1 MYCISYPKLCS
12 FVTNNIVLLLMF
24 TITHRKLLILTC
36 AFKSLVTFVTVASY
50 KRLCIIQKR
59 NCLQL
64 SSANVNGV
72 VSCFR
77 FFSYDRAKENV
88 KYFFS
93 AWLPDHGLL
102 VKDDQQWKTFW
113 MIYNMAMLGRKK
125 IFPTYQLWRHNI
137 LYRTRYLV
145 LPAFWSHSVLLKIGQ
160 YAKENLMIY
169 ILSIFGKIIF
179 LVTVNYDV
187 ISI

>member
-1 MYCISYPKLCS
+1 MLCRIAIFVEYLLEVAFINITLRGLTMYCISYPKLCS

-24 TITHRKLLILTC
+24 TITHSKLLILTC

-77 FFSYDRAKENV
+77 FFLMTELK
-88 KYFFS
+88 
-93 AWLPDHGLL
+93 
-102 VKDDQQWKTFW
+102 KTS
-113 MIYNMAMLGRKK
+113 
-125 IFPTYQLWRHNI
+125 NI
-137 LYRTRYLV
+137 
-145 LPAFWSHSVLLKIGQ
+145 S
-160 YAKENLMIY
+160 
-169 ILSIFGKIIF
+169 F
-179 LVTVNYDV
+179 LRGFQIMVF
-187 ISI
+187 

>member
-1 MYCISYPKLCS
+1 MFCRIAIFVEYLLEAAFVNVALRVLMLYCLSYSKLCS
-12 FVTNNIVLLLMF
+12 FVTNSVVLLLMF

-77 FFSYDRAKENV
+77 FFLMTELK
-88 KYFFS
+88 
-93 AWLPDHGLL
+93 
-102 VKDDQQWKTFW
+102 KTS
-113 MIYNMAMLGRKK
+113 
-125 IFPTYQLWRHNI
+125 NI
-137 LYRTRYLV
+137 
-145 LPAFWSHSVLLKIGQ
+145 S
-160 YAKENLMIY
+160 
-169 ILSIFGKIIF
+169 F
-179 LVTVNYDV
+179 LRGFQIMVF
-187 ISI
+187 

>member
-1 MYCISYPKLCS
+1 MLCRIAIFVEYLLEAAFINITLRGLTMYCISYPKLCS

-77 FFSYDRAKENV
+77 FFLMTELKKTSNISFLRGFQIMVSNER
-88 KYFFS
+88 S
-93 AWLPDHGLL
+93 A
-102 VKDDQQWKTFW
+102 
-113 MIYNMAMLGRKK
+113 
-125 IFPTYQLWRHNI
+125 
-137 LYRTRYLV
+137 
-145 LPAFWSHSVLLKIGQ
+145 
-160 YAKENLMIY
+160 
-169 ILSIFGKIIF
+169 
-179 LVTVNYDV
+179 
-187 ISI
+187 

>member
-1 MYCISYPKLCS
+1 MS
-12 FVTNNIVLLLMF
+12 LLLHIKDYVLYKKETAF
-24 TITHRKLLILTC
+24 NCPQRKSMEWFLALDL
-36 AFKSLVTFVTVASY
+36 FLWQS
-50 KRLCIIQKR
+50 
-59 NCLQL
+59 
-64 SSANVNGV
+64 
-72 VSCFR
+72 
-77 FFSYDRAKENV
+77 RAKENV

-179 LVTVNYDV
+179 WLP
-187 ISI
+187 

>member
-1 MYCISYPKLCS
+1 MLCRIAIFVEYLLEAAFINITLRGLTMYCISYPKLCS

-77 FFSYDRAKENV
+77 FFLMTELK
-88 KYFFS
+88 
-93 AWLPDHGLL
+93 
-102 VKDDQQWKTFW
+102 KTS
-113 MIYNMAMLGRKK
+113 
-125 IFPTYQLWRHNI
+125 NI
-137 LYRTRYLV
+137 
-145 LPAFWSHSVLLKIGQ
+145 S
-160 YAKENLMIY
+160 
-169 ILSIFGKIIF
+169 F
-179 LVTVNYDV
+179 LRGFQIMVF
-187 ISI
+187 

>member
-1 MYCISYPKLCS
+1 MLCRIAIFVEYLLEAAFINITLRGLTMYCISYPKLCS

-24 TITHRKLLILTC
+24 TITHSKLLILTC

-77 FFSYDRAKENV
+77 FFLMTELK
-88 KYFFS
+88 
-93 AWLPDHGLL
+93 
-102 VKDDQQWKTFW
+102 KTS
-113 MIYNMAMLGRKK
+113 
-125 IFPTYQLWRHNI
+125 NI
-137 LYRTRYLV
+137 
-145 LPAFWSHSVLLKIGQ
+145 S
-160 YAKENLMIY
+160 
-169 ILSIFGKIIF
+169 F
-179 LVTVNYDV
+179 LRGFQIMVF
-187 ISI
+187 

>member
-1 MYCISYPKLCS
+1 MLCRIAIFVEYLLEAAFINITLRGLTMYCISYPKLCS

-77 FFSYDRAKENV
+77 FFLMTELK
-88 KYFFS
+88 
-93 AWLPDHGLL
+93 
-102 VKDDQQWKTFW
+102 KTS
-113 MIYNMAMLGRKK
+113 
-125 IFPTYQLWRHNI
+125 NI
-137 LYRTRYLV
+137 
-145 LPAFWSHSVLLKIGQ
+145 S
-160 YAKENLMIY
+160 
-169 ILSIFGKIIF
+169 F
-179 LVTVNYDV
+179 LCGFQIMVF
-187 ISI
+187 